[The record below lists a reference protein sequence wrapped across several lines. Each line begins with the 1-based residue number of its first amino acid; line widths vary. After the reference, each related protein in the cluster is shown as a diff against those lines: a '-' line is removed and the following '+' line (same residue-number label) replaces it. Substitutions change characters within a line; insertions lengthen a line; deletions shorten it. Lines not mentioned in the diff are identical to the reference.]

1 MTGDGVN
8 DAPALRLADVGVAMG
23 RGGTEVARQA
33 ADVVLAD
40 DDFATLVE
48 ALVEGRGFWRNM
60 RGALGLLLGGN
71 IGELGLIVGTTVLG
85 FTSPLNT
92 RQILA
97 VNLITD
103 ALPALSVVLQPPEHR
118 NLAALAREGTAA
130 LDAPLRRDV
139 FRRGTATALPA
150 LAAYLLARRSG
161 TAEQAGAVAF
171 GTIVAT
177 QLSQTLDA
185 GWSEDNL
192 NLPVL
197 GAVGGSAAFLAGT
210 LTLGP
215 MRHLLGLAVPTPV
228 GWALMGGGA
237 LAAVAISRLL
247 AAAGSTWLTASV
259 ARNSLEKTLGAALPP
274 APSPLLLEDQR

>member
-1 MTGDGVN
+1 
-8 DAPALRLADVGVAMG
+8 MG
-23 RGGTEVARQA
+23 RAGTEVARQA

-85 FTSPLNT
+85 FASPLNT

-130 LDAPLRRDV
+130 LDAPLRRDIL
-139 FRRGTATALPA
+139 RRGTATTVPA
-150 LAAYLLARRSG
+150 LAAYLLARRFG
-161 TAEQAGAVAF
+161 TESQAGAVAF
-171 GTIVAT
+171 GTVVAT

-185 GWSEDNL
+185 GWSEGNL
-192 NLPVL
+192 NRPVL
-197 GAVGGSAAFLAGT
+197 AAVGGSAAFLVST
-210 LTLGP
+210 LSLRP
-215 MRHLLGLAVPTPV
+215 LRDLLGLAVPTPA
-228 GWALMGGGA
+228 GWTLIGA
-237 LAAVAISRLL
+237 GAAAAVALSRLL
-247 AAAGSTWLTASV
+247 AAASSEHSTPSAD
-259 ARNSLEKTLGAALPP
+259 RNSQAGSPALAGPSLP
-274 APSPLLLEDQR
+274 APRFTVPRSD

>member
-1 MTGDGVN
+1 
-8 DAPALRLADVGVAMG
+8 LADVGVAMG

-60 RGALGLLLGGN
+60 RRALGLLLGGN
-71 IGELGLIVGTTVLG
+71 LGELGLIVGTTALG
-85 FTSPLNT
+85 FDSPLNT

-103 ALPALSVVLQPPEHR
+103 ALPALSVVLQQPEHR
-118 NLAALAREGTAA
+118 KLSALAREGTAA
-130 LDAPLRRDV
+130 LDASLRRDV

-150 LAAYLLARRSG
+150 LAAYLASRGNS
-161 TAEQAGAVAF
+161 TPAQSGAVAF

-177 QLSQTLDA
+177 QLAQTLDA
-185 GWSEDNL
+185 GWSEGNL

-197 GAVGGSAAFLAGT
+197 GAVGGSAAFLVST
-210 LTLGP
+210 LTLSP
-215 MRHLLGLAVPTPV
+215 MRSLLGLAMPTAA
-228 GWALMGGGA
+228 GWSLIGGGA
-237 LAAVAISRLL
+237 VAAVALSRIL
-247 AAAGSTWLTASV
+247 AAGSGWVVKSAGERRLPIQQTHRLAFDV
-259 ARNSLEKTLGAALPP
+259 GAYEEKSDAKTC
-274 APSPLLLEDQR
+274 E

>member
-1 MTGDGVN
+1 
-8 DAPALRLADVGVAMG
+8 MG
-23 RGGTEVARQA
+23 RAGSEVARQA

-40 DDFATLVE
+40 DDFSTLVE

-71 IGELGLIVGTTVLG
+71 LGELGLILGTSVLG

-103 ALPALSVVLQPPEHR
+103 ALPALSVVLQQPEHR
-118 NLAALAREGTAA
+118 NLAALAREGSAA

-139 FRRGTATALPA
+139 FRRGTATTLPA

-171 GTIVAT
+171 GTVVGT

-185 GWSEDNL
+185 GWSEGNL
-192 NLPVL
+192 NSLVL
-197 GAVGGSAAFLAGT
+197 GAVGGSAAFLVST
-210 LTLGP
+210 LTLRP
-215 MRHLLGLAVPTPV
+215 MRDLLGLAAPTSA
-228 GWALMGGGA
+228 GWGLMGTGA
-237 LAAVAISRLL
+237 LAAVALSRLL
-247 AAAGSTWLTASV
+247 SV
-259 ARNSLEKTLGAALPP
+259 AVRDGRSK
-274 APSPLLLEDQR
+274 